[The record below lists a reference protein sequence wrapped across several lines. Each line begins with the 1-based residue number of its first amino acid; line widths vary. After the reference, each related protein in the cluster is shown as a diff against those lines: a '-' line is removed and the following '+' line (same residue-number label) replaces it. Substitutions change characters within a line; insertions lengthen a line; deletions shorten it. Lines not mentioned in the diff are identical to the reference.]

1 MREGYFIGW
10 GDKTTCGGEVLEGDN
25 RVKMFGVLHAREGD
39 RVSCGKDG
47 KIYNIIGGISY
58 INSHGRLVAGTLDSI
73 SGCPCRAQLIPS
85 IYQATYESQRAA
97 PTTARQTA
105 EPAPSTVSR
114 QSKTPQQSGF
124 APSSNPV
131 PVVFN
136 RIEPQ
141 EPGFYVVPKSMSREV
156 LESTLFPVRDPLVM
170 SKFKA
175 LNPDR
180 GEVKAGSIVVLS
192 DPRNFQCSREESILM
207 QAAAQAND
215 ALEPLTADEA
225 DFMQRH
231 HEEIQSFL
239 ALGSTAIGVGEAM
252 FARNLDDLKN
262 ILQQIEALHQKAFLK
277 DGNLRSPEFFSERK
291 RLLAQLDSRLTSLVR
306 KGIGLPDHPDLKS
319 ALGISSRS
327 LVHRWT
333 QAGAPGQIPGYA
345 THIQGISRAAKVIK
359 YGGWIGTAVGGGA
372 SYVKVQ
378 SVCKA
383 GDDEACEKV
392 KFTETASFV
401 GEVVGGAA
409 ASAALSGATVSGL
422 CVALGVPT
430 AGLGTLACGIVVVGT
445 ASLAGGYFGG
455 KITETFAE
463 KLYETTK

>member
-1 MREGYFIGW
+1 MREGHFIGW

-25 RVKMFGVLHAREGD
+25 RVIMFGVLHAREGD

-47 KIYNIIGGISY
+47 KIYNIIGGVSY

-85 IYQATYESQRAA
+85 IHQATYESQRAA
-97 PTTARQTA
+97 SMTARQTA
-105 EPAPSTVSR
+105 EPAPSAVSS
-114 QSKTPQQSGF
+114 QSIAPQQSGF
-124 APSSNPV
+124 APLSNPA

-141 EPGFYVVPKSMSREV
+141 EPGFYVVPKSMSRDA
-156 LESTLFPVRDPLVM
+156 LESALFPVRNPVVI
-170 SKFKA
+170 SKFKE

-192 DPRNFQCSREESILM
+192 DPSNFQCTREERLLM
-207 QAAAQAND
+207 QAAAQTND

-231 HEEIQSFL
+231 REEIQSFL
-239 ALGSTAIGVGEAM
+239 ALGSTAIGAGETM

-262 ILQQIEALHQKAFLK
+262 ILLEIEALHQKAFLK
-277 DGNLRSPEFFSERK
+277 DGHLRSPEFFSERK
-291 RLLAQLDSRLTSLVR
+291 RLLAQLDTRLTSFVR
-306 KGIGLPDHPDLKS
+306 KGIGLPDHPNLKS

-333 QAGAPGQIPGYA
+333 QAGAPGQIPGYV
-345 THIQGISRAAKVIK
+345 THIQGISRATKVIK

-372 SYVKVQ
+372 SYLKVQ
-378 SVCKA
+378 NVCKA

-392 KFTETASFV
+392 KFTETGSFI
-401 GEVVGGAA
+401 GEVVGGVA

-430 AGLGTLACGIVVVGT
+430 AGLGTLACGIVLVGT

>member
-25 RVKMFGVLHAREGD
+25 RVNMFGVLHAREGD

-141 EPGFYVVPKSMSREV
+141 EPGFYVVPKSMSREA

-215 ALEPLTADEA
+215 ALEPLNADEA

-262 ILQQIEALHQKAFLK
+262 TLLEIEALHQKAFLK
-277 DGNLRSPEFFSERK
+277 DGHLRSPEFFSERK
-291 RLLAQLDSRLTSLVR
+291 RLLALLDSRLTSLVR

-378 SVCKA
+378 NVCKA
-383 GDDEACEKV
+383 GNDEACEKV
-392 KFTETASFV
+392 KLTETASFV